1 MARIP
6 VGLQMYTLRDLTA
19 ADYVGTV
26 TAVAEMGYEGIED
39 TPPADMSA
47 AEYRSL
53 LEDLGLAAAG
63 THTSLD
69 ALEADLDRVADFWLE
84 VGATYISVAYLPE
97 ERRADADGWRAAA
110 EAMSDVGGKLA
121 ERGLVLG
128 YHNHSFEFQQFD
140 GEYGLDIFYRAAHAE
155 HVQAEIDVY
164 WVQHGGVDP
173 AEYIRSM
180 PGRTP
185 LIHLKDMAE
194 DGAFAEVG
202 EGVLAWDSIFD
213 ASEANGAAWY
223 IVEQDVCQRPP
234 LESVKISLD
243 NLREMGK
250 LAS

>member
-1 MARIP
+1 
-6 VGLQMYTLRDLTA
+6 
-19 ADYVGTV
+19 
-26 TAVAEMGYEGIED
+26 
-39 TPPADMSA
+39 
-47 AEYRSL
+47 
-53 LEDLGLAAAG
+53 
-63 THTSLD
+63 
-69 ALEADLDRVADFWLE
+69 
-84 VGATYISVAYLPE
+84 
-97 ERRADADGWRAAA
+97 
-110 EAMSDVGGKLA
+110 MSDVGGKLA